1 MINFSLFLIF
11 ILKSLIDQKVKQT
24 LYGDLD
30 EYDLVK
36 WAIILNL
43 VGIDEILYTRWLLLE
58 GSSRVTI
65 TNAE

>member
-24 LYGDLD
+24 LYGGGGIYELDLD

-43 VGIDEILYTRWLLLE
+43 VGIDEILYTR
-58 GSSRVTI
+58 
-65 TNAE
+65 